1 MAGLSLSTPEQQAA
15 AQKLLREEVRP
26 PEQVLQNVGL
36 ATRLEA
42 DALLSYRGQLYT
54 VRPVPYPEGLALQE
68 IRLHI
73 EKLSK
78 VEDRAVEE
86 EDTDTLH
93 QIYQQF
99 AEIMTTGRDLFW
111 RLVVPPS
118 LFRRLLWRW
127 TSNPFTN
134 CSQAEF
140 GGLLNFFSSCRMR
153 SSVMV
158 VENSVGRPSLSSRT
172 LPTTLPPTSKPTLVQ
187 DG

>member
-111 RLVVPPS
+111 
-118 LFRRLLWRW
+118 
-127 TSNPFTN
+127 
-134 CSQAEF
+134 
-140 GGLLNFFSSCRMR
+140 
-153 SSVMV
+153 
-158 VENSVGRPSLSSRT
+158 
-172 LPTTLPPTSKPTLVQ
+172 
-187 DG
+187 